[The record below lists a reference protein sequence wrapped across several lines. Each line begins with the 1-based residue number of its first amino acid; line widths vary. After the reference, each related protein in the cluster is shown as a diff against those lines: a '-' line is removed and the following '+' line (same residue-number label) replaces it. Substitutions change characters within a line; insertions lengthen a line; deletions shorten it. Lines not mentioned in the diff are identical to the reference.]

1 MLLVCWSFF
10 LSFIH
15 LSAVCSQQ
23 VFRTQ
28 PKNITLKAGAAVVMK
43 CAVLRPSG
51 VVQWVKDG
59 LLLGPQRSLPG
70 FPRYSMTGNKDK
82 GEYHLQIE
90 KVALEDDSPYE
101 CQVGPSESSGPIISH
116 TVWIT
121 VLIPP
126 SKLFIEVNTEE
137 PWIAG
142 QEYIVTCTAEDAKP
156 AADVT
161 LFKDGV
167 EMTGADSVTM
177 SGSEEKLENT
187 EAMVKFVAQ
196 SSDNGRQVVC
206 RVKHPVLSHPLE
218 TSITMNVYFPPQPPV
233 LEGLDTEMVPAG
245 TSLKLVCISHG
256 GNPLAMLHW
265 TKNGEVIS
273 TSWEVDTLSRK
284 ASSILTLQ
292 VKPEDNHAELSCE
305 SVNQVSPQPFV
316 LLRRLIV
323 LFEPAEVK
331 VLGSSKA
338 IAGKTVTLSCY
349 TTSSNP
355 PVNIRWWLGFREL
368 NQTVVTY
375 TEGSNGGMVTMS
387 NLTHTVSQEENG
399 LPLTCEA
406 FNRGTRYSKIL
417 STPLQVFYPPQK
429 VWIEGPPDGVPLHSG
444 TTVRFMCFSTGG
456 NPPGRLTWLK
466 DGKAVRDTEKPVTT
480 EKGVSRE
487 LILVL
492 QPSDNMAIYR
502 CDATNDATKVLS
514 VETKLHVL
522 FPAISVKIV
531 AKQKEVSSGQE
542 LTLECITGSSNP
554 KANISWN
561 LGPQKL
567 NGVDQAPT
575 KAEYGGVSA
584 RSVLS
589 LLLYSHQNG
598 LRVTCEAFSVLLSE
612 GVNTFYKLSVLYP
625 PAFDPN
631 QPILFQAKED
641 DAIHLPLIVSANP
654 HDIDCVWTF
663 LGKELLK
670 GKDNN
675 LRYHWREGLEI
686 WNVTRKDAGQYN
698 INCNNTEG
706 QSNITLILDVQY
718 APSVRIVT
726 DPVYVDLGQTANLMC
741 KADANPLISG
751 MFSWEW
757 LGEEEEEL
765 GLQDEDEDTGWLTI
779 AEVTRS
785 HSGRY
790 KCTVDNG
797 IGPSASAEVQLVV
810 RFKPEIQKGVQW
822 SKVASRGDGSSNAEV
837 ICQAEGIP
845 KVHLSWA
852 KNNVPMDFAD
862 PRYEERTVREGWVYT
877 SIVTIINV
885 STALDYAVFTC
896 NARNA
901 LGEEQLAIQLLSTS
915 HPDPPSEL
923 KLVSVT
929 HSTVTLEWNK
939 GFDGGLEQKF
949 RVRYRWPGSA
959 SFLYVD
965 VFPPWATIFTVSGLS
980 PQTAYSFSVNALNS
994 MGESGYADND
1004 TVLTVITRELQPS
1017 YGQPD
1022 MDMETFASES
1032 LVMPLDWVIT
1042 LTVLGGVLLVLNSL
1056 GCYVGLRKRRG
1067 KTLTDEKSNRSE
1079 GCMKTGEGSMLAE
1092 LNRYDGGEMIN
1103 TAAQRTLLVDS
1114 GSEPGS
1120 TVYETYGDD
1129 YSHKYY
1135 FPITNFQ
1142 PSLYSHPE
1150 RPEMHSARYSVGA
1163 ESHNYEEVR
1172 DWRMYEDLGEVSLP
1186 PPHLLIPPF
1195 MTDHHRSW
1203 QETNL
1208 QEAYQRRRKDTADL
1222 ETEDGAYDSVVEHN
1236 YDYELPFELRGEL
1249 V

>member
-1 MLLVCWSFF
+1 FSTSSSDAKASCTFARV
-10 LSFIH
+10 IH
-15 LSAVCSQQ
+15 S
-23 VFRTQ
+23 
-28 PKNITLKAGAAVVMK
+28 
-43 CAVLRPSG
+43 
-51 VVQWVKDG
+51 
-59 LLLGPQRSLPG
+59 LGPLS
-70 FPRYSMTGNKDK
+70 T
-82 GEYHLQIE
+82 
-90 KVALEDDSPYE
+90 
-101 CQVGPSESSGPIISH
+101 
-116 TVWIT
+116 T
-121 VLIPP
+121 VLLYLTTVPP
-126 SKLFIEVNTEE
+126 SKLIIEVNTEE

-142 QEYIVTCTAEDAKP
+142 QEYIVTCTAKDAKP

-161 LFKDGV
+161 LFKGTCLSHSTAGLTKDP
-167 EMTGADSVTM
+167 ASR
-177 SGSEEKLENT
+177 
-187 EAMVKFVAQ
+187 FVAQ

-206 RVKHPVLSHPLE
+206 RVKHPVLSHSLE
-218 TSITMNVYFPPQPPV
+218 TSIIMNVYFPPQPPV
-233 LEGLDTEMVPAG
+233 LEGLDTETVPAG

-265 TKNGEVIS
+265 TKNGEVLS
-273 TSWEVDTLSRK
+273 TSWEVDTFSRK

-355 PVNIRWWLGFREL
+355 AVNIRWWLGFREL
-368 NQTVVTY
+368 NQTV
-375 TEGSNGGMVTMS
+375 GSNGGMVTMS

-429 VWIEGPPDGVPLHSG
+429 VWIEGPPDGVPLHSR

-466 DGKAVRDTEKPVTT
+466 DGKAIRDPEKPVMS

-492 QPSDNMAIYR
+492 QPSDNMATYR

-514 VETKLHVL
+514 VETKLHIL
-522 FPAISVKIV
+522 CKNMM
-531 AKQKEVSSGQE
+531 
-542 LTLECITGSSNP
+542 LLE
-554 KANISWN
+554 
-561 LGPQKL
+561 
-567 NGVDQAPT
+567 
-575 KAEYGGVSA
+575 
-584 RSVLS
+584 LS
-589 LLLYSHQNG
+589 LS
-598 LRVTCEAFSVLLSE
+598 
-612 GVNTFYKLSVLYP
+612 LYP
-625 PAFDPN
+625 
-631 QPILFQAKED
+631 
-641 DAIHLPLIVSANP
+641 
-654 HDIDCVWTF
+654 
-663 LGKELLK
+663 
-670 GKDNN
+670 GKDKNH
-675 LRYHWREGLEI
+675 RYHWREGLEI

-706 QSNITLILDVQY
+706 QSNITLTLDVQY

-726 DPVYVDLGQTANLMC
+726 DPVYVDLGQTANLVC
-741 KADANPLISG
+741 KADANPLILG

-852 KNNVPMDFAD
+852 KNNVAMDFAD

-877 SIVTIINV
+877 STVTIINV

-896 NARNA
+896 TARNA
-901 LGEEQLAIQLLSTS
+901 LGEDQLAVQLLSTS

-939 GFDGGLEQKF
+939 SFDGGLEQKF
-949 RVRYRWPGSA
+949 RVRYRWPGSV

-965 VFPPWATIFTVSGLS
+965 VFPPWATTFTVSGLS
-980 PQTAYSFSVNALNS
+980 PQTAYSFSVNALNA

-1004 TVLTVITRELQPS
+1004 AVLTGCLYYVLIS
-1017 YGQPD
+1017 SHSSH
-1022 MDMETFASES
+1022 AS
-1032 LVMPLDWVIT
+1032 
-1042 LTVLGGVLLVLNSL
+1042 
-1056 GCYVGLRKRRG
+1056 
-1067 KTLTDEKSNRSE
+1067 
-1079 GCMKTGEGSMLAE
+1079 
-1092 LNRYDGGEMIN
+1092 
-1103 TAAQRTLLVDS
+1103 Q
-1114 GSEPGS
+1114 
-1120 TVYETYGDD
+1120 ETY
-1129 YSHKYY
+1129 
-1135 FPITNFQ
+1135 Q
-1142 PSLYSHPE
+1142 
-1150 RPEMHSARYSVGA
+1150 
-1163 ESHNYEEVR
+1163 
-1172 DWRMYEDLGEVSLP
+1172 
-1186 PPHLLIPPF
+1186 
-1195 MTDHHRSW
+1195 
-1203 QETNL
+1203 
-1208 QEAYQRRRKDTADL
+1208 RRKDTADL
-1222 ETEDGAYDSVVEHN
+1222 ETQDGAYNSVVEHHLHN

>member
-1 MLLVCWSFF
+1 
-10 LSFIH
+10 LSTTVR
-15 LSAVCSQQ
+15 SGSYPYTSQ
-23 VFRTQ
+23 T
-28 PKNITLKAGAAVVMK
+28 
-43 CAVLRPSG
+43 
-51 VVQWVKDG
+51 
-59 LLLGPQRSLPG
+59 
-70 FPRYSMTGNKDK
+70 SMTI
-82 GEYHLQIE
+82 YILY
-90 KVALEDDSPYE
+90 LT
-101 CQVGPSESSGPIISH
+101 
-116 TVWIT
+116 TV
-121 VLIPP
+121 PP
-126 SKLFIEVNTEE
+126 SKLIIEVNTEE

-142 QEYIVTCTAEDAKP
+142 QEYIVTCTAKDAKP

-161 LFKDGV
+161 LFKGTCLSHSTAGLTKDP
-167 EMTGADSVTM
+167 ASR
-177 SGSEEKLENT
+177 
-187 EAMVKFVAQ
+187 FVAQ

-206 RVKHPVLSHPLE
+206 RVKHPVLSHSLE
-218 TSITMNVYFPPQPPV
+218 TSIIMNVYFPPQPPV
-233 LEGLDTEMVPAG
+233 LEGLDTETVPAG

-265 TKNGEVIS
+265 TKNGEVLS
-273 TSWEVDTLSRK
+273 TSWEVDTFSRK

-355 PVNIRWWLGFREL
+355 AVNIRWWLGFREL

-429 VWIEGPPDGVPLHSG
+429 VWIEGPPDGVPLHSR

-466 DGKAVRDTEKPVTT
+466 DGKAIRDPEKPVMS

-492 QPSDNMAIYR
+492 QPSDNMATYR

-514 VETKLHVL
+514 VETKLHILCKNMSKIMLSYQYGPTFLKNAFSTLLNQCHVL
-522 FPAISVKIV
+522 M
-531 AKQKEVSSGQE
+531 
-542 LTLECITGSSNP
+542 LLE
-554 KANISWN
+554 
-561 LGPQKL
+561 
-567 NGVDQAPT
+567 
-575 KAEYGGVSA
+575 
-584 RSVLS
+584 LS
-589 LLLYSHQNG
+589 LS
-598 LRVTCEAFSVLLSE
+598 
-612 GVNTFYKLSVLYP
+612 LYP
-625 PAFDPN
+625 
-631 QPILFQAKED
+631 
-641 DAIHLPLIVSANP
+641 
-654 HDIDCVWTF
+654 
-663 LGKELLK
+663 
-670 GKDNN
+670 GKDKNH
-675 LRYHWREGLEI
+675 RYHWREGLEI

-706 QSNITLILDVQY
+706 QSNITLTLDVQY

-726 DPVYVDLGQTANLMC
+726 DPVYVDLGQTANLVC
-741 KADANPLISG
+741 KADANPLILG

-852 KNNVPMDFAD
+852 KNNVAMDFAD

-877 SIVTIINV
+877 STVTIINV

-896 NARNA
+896 TARNA
-901 LGEEQLAIQLLSTS
+901 LGEDQLAVQLLSTS

-939 GFDGGLEQKF
+939 SFDGGLEQKF
-949 RVRYRWPGSA
+949 RVRYRWPGSV

-965 VFPPWATIFTVSGLS
+965 VFPPWATTFTVSGLS
-980 PQTAYSFSVNALNS
+980 PQTAYSFSVNALNA

-1004 TVLTVITRELQPS
+1004 AVLTVITRESQR
-1017 YGQPD
+1017 
-1022 MDMETFASES
+1022 
-1032 LVMPLDWVIT
+1032 MPLHWVII
-1042 LTVLGGVLLVLNSL
+1042 LTVLGGVLLVFNSL

-1067 KTLTDEKSNRSE
+1067 HSLAGTVCDMTFIPDLVPDTVSE
-1079 GCMKTGEGSMLAE
+1079 A
-1092 LNRYDGGEMIN
+1092 LNRYEGGELIN
-1103 TAAQRTLLVDS
+1103 AAAQRTLLVDS

-1120 TVYETYGDD
+1120 TVYETYGDGCL
-1129 YSHKYY
+1129 YYVLISSH
-1135 FPITNFQ
+1135 
-1142 PSLYSHPE
+1142 SSHA
-1150 RPEMHSARYSVGA
+1150 S
-1163 ESHNYEEVR
+1163 
-1172 DWRMYEDLGEVSLP
+1172 
-1186 PPHLLIPPF
+1186 
-1195 MTDHHRSW
+1195 
-1203 QETNL
+1203 QET
-1208 QEAYQRRRKDTADL
+1208 YQRRKDTADL
-1222 ETEDGAYDSVVEHN
+1222 ETQDGAYNSVVEHHLHN

>member
-1022 MDMETFASES
+1022 MDMETF
-1032 LVMPLDWVIT
+1032 
-1042 LTVLGGVLLVLNSL
+1042 
-1056 GCYVGLRKRRG
+1056 
-1067 KTLTDEKSNRSE
+1067 DEKSNRSE

>member
-1 MLLVCWSFF
+1 
-10 LSFIH
+10 
-15 LSAVCSQQ
+15 
-23 VFRTQ
+23 T
-28 PKNITLKAGAAVVMK
+28 
-43 CAVLRPSG
+43 
-51 VVQWVKDG
+51 G
-59 LLLGPQRSLPG
+59 L
-70 FPRYSMTGNKDK
+70 
-82 GEYHLQIE
+82 I
-90 KVALEDDSPYE
+90 
-101 CQVGPSESSGPIISH
+101 
-116 TVWIT
+116 
-121 VLIPP
+121 
-126 SKLFIEVNTEE
+126 IEVNTEE

-142 QEYIVTCTAEDAKP
+142 QEYIVTCTAKDAKP

-161 LFKDGV
+161 LFKG
-167 EMTGADSVTM
+167 TCS
-177 SGSEEKLENT
+177 LRLLN
-187 EAMVKFVAQ
+187 EAGLTKDPASRFVAQ

-206 RVKHPVLSHPLE
+206 RVKHPVLSHSLE
-218 TSITMNVYFPPQPPV
+218 TSIIMNVYFPPQPPV
-233 LEGLDTEMVPAG
+233 LEGLDTETVPAG

-265 TKNGEVIS
+265 TKNGEVLS
-273 TSWEVDTLSRK
+273 TSWEVDTFSRK

-305 SVNQVSPQPFV
+305 SVNQVSPQPF
-316 LLRRLIV
+316 LNEHNLDLQSSS
-323 LFEPAEVK
+323 FPAEVK

-355 PVNIRWWLGFREL
+355 AVNIRWWLGFREL
-368 NQTVVTY
+368 NQTV
-375 TEGSNGGMVTMS
+375 GSNGGMVTMS

-406 FNRGTRYSKIL
+406 FNRGTLHDKWETMIHHIIKVKY
-417 STPLQVFYPPQK
+417 K
-429 VWIEGPPDGVPLHSG
+429 VWIEGPPDGVPLHSR

-466 DGKAVRDTEKPVTT
+466 DGKAIRDPEKPVMS

-492 QPSDNMAIYR
+492 QPSDNMATYR

-514 VETKLHVL
+514 VETKLHIL
-522 FPAISVKIV
+522 CKNMM
-531 AKQKEVSSGQE
+531 
-542 LTLECITGSSNP
+542 LLE
-554 KANISWN
+554 
-561 LGPQKL
+561 
-567 NGVDQAPT
+567 
-575 KAEYGGVSA
+575 
-584 RSVLS
+584 LS
-589 LLLYSHQNG
+589 LS
-598 LRVTCEAFSVLLSE
+598 
-612 GVNTFYKLSVLYP
+612 LYP
-625 PAFDPN
+625 
-631 QPILFQAKED
+631 
-641 DAIHLPLIVSANP
+641 
-654 HDIDCVWTF
+654 
-663 LGKELLK
+663 
-670 GKDNN
+670 GKDKNH
-675 LRYHWREGLEI
+675 RYHWREGLEI

-706 QSNITLILDVQY
+706 QSNITLTLDVQY

-726 DPVYVDLGQTANLMC
+726 DPVYVDLGQTANLVC
-741 KADANPLISG
+741 KADANPLILG

-852 KNNVPMDFAD
+852 KNNVAMDFAD

-877 SIVTIINV
+877 STVTIINV

-896 NARNA
+896 TARNA
-901 LGEEQLAIQLLSTS
+901 LGEDQLAVQLLSTS

-939 GFDGGLEQKF
+939 SFDGGLEQKF
-949 RVRYRWPGSA
+949 RVRYRWPGSV

-965 VFPPWATIFTVSGLS
+965 VFPPWATTFTVSGLS
-980 PQTAYSFSVNALNS
+980 PQTAYSFSVNALNA

-1004 TVLTVITRELQPS
+1004 AVLTVITREGCLYYVLIS
-1017 YGQPD
+1017 SHSSH
-1022 MDMETFASES
+1022 AS
-1032 LVMPLDWVIT
+1032 
-1042 LTVLGGVLLVLNSL
+1042 
-1056 GCYVGLRKRRG
+1056 
-1067 KTLTDEKSNRSE
+1067 
-1079 GCMKTGEGSMLAE
+1079 
-1092 LNRYDGGEMIN
+1092 
-1103 TAAQRTLLVDS
+1103 Q
-1114 GSEPGS
+1114 
-1120 TVYETYGDD
+1120 ETY
-1129 YSHKYY
+1129 
-1135 FPITNFQ
+1135 Q
-1142 PSLYSHPE
+1142 
-1150 RPEMHSARYSVGA
+1150 
-1163 ESHNYEEVR
+1163 
-1172 DWRMYEDLGEVSLP
+1172 
-1186 PPHLLIPPF
+1186 
-1195 MTDHHRSW
+1195 
-1203 QETNL
+1203 
-1208 QEAYQRRRKDTADL
+1208 RRKDTADL
-1222 ETEDGAYDSVVEHN
+1222 ETQDGAYNSVVEHHLHN